1 MMKKTYE
8 SPEFEELKLSFE
20 ATLQTIQ
27 YSKNE
32 DYQHSG
38 QEGDDDVVGG

>member
-8 SPEFEELKLSFE
+8 SPEFEKWRYSFE
-20 ATLQTIQ
+20 SMMESIH
-27 YSKNE
+27 YSKDE

-38 QEGDDDVVGG
+38 DEGGDDVVVP